1 MRPLRALPFLLSLL
15 CLLLLALLFACD
27 FTSGKSPNPCSEDIP
42 AACGGMAHCVLD
54 SDQYLQGSFPGS
66 QSFIVRTQNPQT
78 VTFSFTFDNRETP
91 GTGLQLTSTE
101 PDCSEQSSY
110 TSMGDLFELA
120 GSSGVI
126 SFPIQMIEAG
136 DHLVHFQSD
145 AYCNYEMLYQ

>member
-1 MRPLRALPFLLSLL
+1 MRRLLAAPVVLFLV
-15 CLLLLALLFACD
+15 LLLACD
-27 FTSGKSPNPCSEDIP
+27 FTSGKSPNACNDNIP

-54 SDQYLQGSFPGS
+54 NDQYLQGSFPGS

-78 VTFSFTFDNRETP
+78 VTFSFTFENRETP

-101 PDCSEQSSY
+101 PDCSQQSSY
-110 TSMGDLFELA
+110 TSQGDLFEQSGA
-120 GSSGVI
+120 SGVI

-136 DHLVHFQSD
+136 DHLVYFHSD

>member
-1 MRPLRALPFLLSLL
+1 MRLLVACLPALFL
-15 CLLLLALLFACD
+15 ACD
-27 FTSGKSPNPCSEDIP
+27 FTSGKTLNPCDENIP
-42 AACGGMAHCVLD
+42 AACGSMGHCVLD

-66 QSFIVRTQNPQT
+66 QTFIVRTANPQT
-78 VTFSFTFDNRETP
+78 VTFSFTFENRETP

-110 TSMGDLFELA
+110 TSQGDLFEQA

-136 DHLVHFQSD
+136 DHLVTFHSD

>member
-1 MRPLRALPFLLSLL
+1 MRPLFAALFAFFL
-15 CLLLLALLFACD
+15 ACD
-27 FTSGKSPNPCSEDIP
+27 FTSGHDPNPCNQNIP
-42 AACGGMAHCVLD
+42 AACGDMGHCVLQ

-66 QSFIVRTQNPQT
+66 QTFIVRTTQPET
-78 VTFSFTFDNRETP
+78 VTFQFTFTNRETP
-91 GTGLQLTSTE
+91 GTGLTLTSTE
-101 PDCSEQSSY
+101 PDCSQQSSY

-136 DHLVHFQSD
+136 DHLVQFQSD